1 MPGGG
6 MLRIDWAIKYGQHRS
21 PLMLLRK
28 FDLAIHYVQFL
39 CCWITGKVWKNSGF
53 LKSNKGLLC
62 TPNLVCSFF
71 KLLIYIFQRKS
82 DKYIQLVRIS
92 WLSINIQ
99 TFDFPTILSWLPIM
113 PLQPWSWR
121 VLLHFIHQLSSKT
134 KQQSESIKK
143 SKIKLTSKLVSLKT
157 NWPGGITLASLTTL
171 YEEGLL
177 RLLEFDSTSSATQG

>member
-1 MPGGG
+1 MKFWSPGLNFWSHWRPGRRNFG
-6 MLRIDWAIKYGQHRS
+6 PW
-21 PLMLLRK
+21 
-28 FDLAIHYVQFL
+28 
-39 CCWITGKVWKNSGF
+39 
-53 LKSNKGLLC
+53 LC

-121 VLLHFIHQLSSKT
+121 VLLHFIRQLSSKT

-157 NWPGGITLASLTTL
+157 NWPGGITLASLTAL

-177 RLLEFDSTSSATQG
+177 RLLEFDSTSSATQGLKQKDC